1 MKQFKQHKNYKGQKS
16 FQPKAK
22 KQVPKSNGED
32 VVLEESLEQRLNRA
46 IGKYKAISDL
56 VIGYTPYTIKFVC
69 QKFNGTSNK
78 PAKISAFERAI
89 VGIINIDGFASFASI
104 GKILG
109 LDTEHDIAEQR
120 ILRSAIDSMI
130 RWKLVSGDESEYYI
144 TEQGKEF
151 AAHGERMTT
160 FSGDF
165 ELLYLNELHS
175 FVYLRNC
182 ISSLEDAVQI
192 DKEEVIKEGSS
203 ESPLSFDEIVAL
215 AEVQSSNMQCAKER
229 FILQNAI
236 PKARTYYKYDYTVC
250 FLQSIRTKEIRSIV
264 YDDLTQNVLPHL
276 SELIDGNEELKLS
289 LFNQM
294 LKSAS
299 ENEDI
304 SVFESAD
311 SASAQVDKED
321 LDNVLAAE
329 QKLIA
334 QEDKSNDSTAEDKD
348 SISNPDDLSE
358 RLHKRALYDSIT
370 FEAEIHNIFQNDK
383 PDEVWLSSPWVGDGT
398 FMRNRLPLIKNF
410 LNKGGKVFVSYS
422 APDGGLDSHKE
433 KMVGDQSQKSLEK
446 LSNDYPKQFFHVELP
461 AFHKKNVIEV
471 KNGQCVLFTGS
482 FNVLSFSVTAK
493 NMTHV
498 RAEEM
503 CLAHYQAAINQYK
516 ETKRQFA
523 GYFIAEAI
531 SALKTMSTSSIAD
544 YQNPKL
550 SYFRNDDSLADM
562 FIDFDNE
569 LEEKKAQLATEL
581 LHKKYESIKMSV
593 EDAVEKG
600 MSSNDVKAF
609 RVKLYNLSKEFESNG
624 MPESDIELIHQL
636 QEKVDNCTVMAPK
649 AEPKTNK
656 AAQNTA
662 QNDGLTWLERNAK
675 NLYNLKPDSVEE
687 LNKKV
692 IAIYFL
698 SLFDNAKKTGVHDLW
713 KSELI
718 NLLNDNRWAANISFS
733 YGNDRVQGLKKVFVT
748 LDGYFFSFYGIKI
761 DATTLTV
768 FSRLRKNIDK
778 NNFKDAFS
786 MKSELF
792 KYIK

>member
-1 MKQFKQHKNYKGQKS
+1 MKQYKHHNNFKGQKT
-16 FQPKAK
+16 FQPRAN
-22 KQVPKSNGED
+22 KQVSKSNGED
-32 VVLEESLEQRLNRA
+32 VVLEESLEQRLNSA
-46 IGKYKAISDL
+46 ISKYKAISDL
-56 VIGYTPYTIKFVC
+56 VIGYTPYSIKFVC

-120 ILRSAIDSMI
+120 MLRCAIDSMI

-182 ISSLEDAVQI
+182 ISSLDDAVQI
-192 DKEEVIKEGSS
+192 DKEDVIKEGSS
-203 ESPLSFDEIVAL
+203 ESPLTFDEIVAL

-236 PKARTYYKYDYTVC
+236 PKAMTFYQYDYKVC
-250 FLQSIRTKEIRSIV
+250 FLQSVRTKEIRSIV
-264 YDDLTQNVLPHL
+264 YDDLTQNVLPQL

-321 LDNVLAAE
+321 LDKVLAAE

-334 QEDKSNDSTAEDKD
+334 QEDRSKDATDNDF
-348 SISNPDDLSE
+348 ISNPDDLSE

-398 FMRNRLPLIKNF
+398 FMCNRLPLIKNF

-433 KMVGDQSQKSLEK
+433 KMVGEQSQKSLEK

-531 SALKTMSTSSIAD
+531 SALKSLPSSSMAD

-569 LEEKKAQLATEL
+569 LEEKKAQLANEL
-581 LHKKYESIKMSV
+581 LHNKYESIKVAV
-593 EDAVEKG
+593 EDALEGG
-600 MSSNDVKAF
+600 MGFNDINTF

-624 MPESDIELIHQL
+624 MPESDIELIQQL
-636 QEKVDNCTVMAPK
+636 QERVDNCTV
-649 AEPKTNK
+649 
-656 AAQNTA
+656 AAQKTESKTVKTA
-662 QNDGLTWLERNAK
+662 RNVSQNDGLTWLERNAK
-675 NLYNLKPDSVEE
+675 NLYNLIPDNVED
-687 LNKKV
+687 LNKKF

-698 SLFDNAKKTGVHDLW
+698 SLFDNAKKTGVNELW

-718 NLLNDNRWAANISFS
+718 NLLNDNKWGANISFS
-733 YGNDRVQGLKKVFVT
+733 YSNDRQQGLKKVFVT
-748 LDGYFFSFYGIKI
+748 LNGYFFSFYGINI
-761 DATTLTV
+761 DTATLAA
-768 FSRLRKNIDK
+768 FNRLRKNIDK
-778 NNFKDAFS
+778 NNFNDAFS
-786 MKSELF
+786 MKAELF
-792 KYIK
+792 KYLK